1 MNIQRNIDKDP
12 FSQQILKT
20 YPYPYLVK
28 YSLDFLKKKVLDI
41 LSEIKNNIE
50 DMDNFLK

>member
-20 YPYPYLVK
+20 EPYPYLVK
-28 YSLDFLKKKVLDI
+28 YSLDFLKKKVISFRYLI
-41 LSEIKNNIE
+41 RNK
-50 DMDNFLK
+50 K